1 MWWEMKEKRVLKPTP
16 TTQTLDDRI
25 TRYTFLCITLKPTP
39 LQTLCDSVQRD
50 EMNDTNVFI
59 LNSFLEM
66 YRGFLETIRLFSRK

>member
-1 MWWEMKEKRVLKPTP
+1 MWREKAEKRVLKPTP

-39 LQTLCDSVQRD
+39 LQMLCDSVLQD

-59 LNSFLEM
+59 LVVGR
-66 YRGFLETIRLFSRK
+66 YRR